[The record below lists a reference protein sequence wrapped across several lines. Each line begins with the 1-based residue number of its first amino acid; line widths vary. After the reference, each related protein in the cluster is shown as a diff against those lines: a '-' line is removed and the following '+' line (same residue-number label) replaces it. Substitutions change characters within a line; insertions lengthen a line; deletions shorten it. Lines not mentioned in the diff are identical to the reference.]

1 MIRADEEKHRAIL
14 PLEMVKPGEFQF
26 CKSDKDK
33 YNKLSEYEPF
43 DYMNLLQTYVMFL
56 QHISVM
62 SSINPKD
69 NYIREEESTKV
80 KQHYDFLRFDL
91 QARTLRFSIHDYI
104 MRRMHKTI
112 FN

>member
-14 PLEMVKPGEFQF
+14 PLDLVPGDKFF
-26 CKSDKDK
+26 ACKNDKDR
-33 YNKLSEYEPF
+33 YNVLSEFEPF
-43 DYMNLLQTYVMFL
+43 DYMNLLHTYVMFL

-62 SSINPKD
+62 SSQNPKD
-69 NYIREEESTKV
+69 DYINETSSKV

>member
-1 MIRADEEKHRAIL
+1 MIRADEVKHRFVM
-14 PLEMVKPGEFQF
+14 PLDMVKESEFAGLTT
-26 CKSDKDK
+26 DKDK
-33 YNKLSEYEPF
+33 FNKLSEFEPF
-43 DYMNLLQTYVMFL
+43 DYMNLLHTYVMFL

-62 SSINPKD
+62 ACQNPKD
-69 NYIREEESTKV
+69 DYIREESTKV

>member
-1 MIRADEEKHRAIL
+1 MIRADEEKYRSIL
-14 PLEMVKPGEFQF
+14 PLEMVKPSEFHS
-26 CKSDKDK
+26 CKDVIDR
-33 YNKLSEYEPF
+33 YNKLSEFEPF
-43 DYMNLLQTYVMFL
+43 DYMNLLHTYVMFL

-62 SSINPKD
+62 SSPNPKD
-69 NYIREEESTKV
+69 DYIREESTKV

>member
-14 PLEMVKPGEFQF
+14 PLDMVKSSEFHS
-26 CKSDKDK
+26 CKTDKDR
-33 YNKLSEYEPF
+33 YNKLSEFEPF
-43 DYMNLLQTYVMFL
+43 DYMNLLHTYVMFL

-62 SSINPKD
+62 SSQNPKD
-69 NYIREEESTKV
+69 DYIREESTKV